1 MIKQY
6 IIDNWLVKPAQ
17 DDIEHITRSQIQ
29 AAWARI
35 LFAIASMI
43 YLCQHAVFFD
53 EYMIP
58 LILFF
63 STYLAYN
70 ALSILSIRRTP
81 LSAFRTLFAPIF
93 DTTVICTGMMA
104 DGGHSSGMFF
114 ILFLPIIGNS
124 FRFGNALMFY
134 TQALS
139 FIGLGS
145 IGIYLAMNP
154 LIESDS
160 TLLIWQFFGLL
171 SIPFYVYLIREKAE
185 KAIRGQAA
193 AEKAAI
199 TLLDHGPMPVFAYN
213 MDDKK
218 QPHIMYVNEAILD
231 MLPDHHARVIGMQP
245 DVLSLP
251 EDSEVML
258 DFCRTALLQKQH
270 KDSQATQS
278 NMYIRGRD
286 KSGNILRLLCS
297 VSRLRWREHWIGI
310 CFMLDITKREILQ
323 EQLDAM
329 HRQGFMSTLVAG
341 IVHDFRNVL
350 TNMIGYAEVI
360 QMNSSDDTSKQQLSA
375 IINAGERG
383 SDLITHLLKLSK
395 NNADKLPDQH
405 TEGYKLDQPL
415 DNIIGLARLQLPS
428 HVKLSCKIDEPL
440 HDVESSIIEIEQ
452 VLLNLISNATQ
463 ALSGPGHI
471 QVNIYNDDD
480 HPIAKNG
487 QPALCIEVVDDGVG
501 IAEENLDKIFD
512 PFWTSRE
519 ASGGSGLGLTMV
531 QRIVKLHHGTIH
543 VESSPNQGACFTIH
557 LPPYTKES
565 AEVAEPNTSTPAP
578 TVADANQPPTVA
590 TSSYHILLVDDAQD
604 VLDIHQAMLARM
616 HHTSSTAENGKQAL
630 ELFLKSNQHFDM
642 IITDYRMPVM
652 NGLELIEAIRLHD
665 TNIPILMITAFGE
678 DGSLQRVGDMGA
690 TLMNKPVT
698 LKKLGNTITAIMEP
712 MTP

>member
-17 DDIEHITRSQIQ
+17 DDIEHITRSQVQ

-43 YLCQHAVFFD
+43 YLWQHAVFFA
-53 EYMIP
+53 EYMTPI
-58 LILFF
+58 ILFF

-70 ALSILSIRRTP
+70 ALSIISIHSTP
-81 LSAFRTLFAPIF
+81 LSAFRTLFAPVF
-93 DTTVICTGMMA
+93 DTTIVCTGMMA

-139 FIGLGS
+139 VIGLGS
-145 IGIYLAMNP
+145 IGFYPAMHP

-185 KAIRGQAA
+185 KAIRGQVA

-213 MDDKK
+213 LDDRE

-231 MLPDHHARVIGMQP
+231 MLPDNHARLIGMQP
-245 DVLSLP
+245 DVLTLP

-258 DFCRTALLQKQH
+258 NFCRTALLQKQQ
-270 KDSQATQS
+270 KDNQVTRS

-286 KSGNILRLLCS
+286 KSSNILRLLCS
-297 VSRLRWREHWIGI
+297 VSRLRWREDWIGI
-310 CFMLDITKREILQ
+310 CFILDITKREILQ

-360 QMNSSDDTSKQQLSA
+360 QMNSSDDISNQQLSA

-395 NNADKLPDQH
+395 NNADKLPDQY
-405 TEGYKLDQPL
+405 TEGVKLDQPL

-428 HVKLSCKIDEPL
+428 HVKLGCKIDEPL

-452 VLLNLISNATQ
+452 VLLNLINNATQ

-471 QVNIYNDDD
+471 QVNIYNDYD
-480 HPIAKNG
+480 HPVAKNG

-519 ASGGSGLGLTMV
+519 AGGGSGLGLTMV
-531 QRIVKLHHGTIH
+531 QRIVKLHHGSIH
-543 VESSPNQGACFTIH
+543 VESGPNQGACFTVH
-557 LPPYTKES
+557 LPPYTRES
-565 AEVAEPNTSTPAP
+565 AEAVKPNTSAPAP
-578 TVADANQPPTVA
+578 TITNSDQLPIAGTA
-590 TSSYHILLVDDAQD
+590 YHILLVDDARD
-604 VLDIHQAMLARM
+604 VLEIHQAMLARM
-616 HHTSSTAENGKQAL
+616 RHTSSTAENGKQAL
-630 ELFLKSNQHFDM
+630 ELFLKNNQHFDM
-642 IITDYRMPVM
+642 IITDFRMPVM

-678 DGSLQRVGDMGA
+678 DGSLRRASDMGA

-698 LKKLGNTITAIMEP
+698 LKKLGKTIAGIMES
-712 MTP
+712 TTS

>member
-1 MIKQY
+1 MIRQY
-6 IIDNWLVKPAQ
+6 IIENWLVKPAQ
-17 DDIEHITRSQIQ
+17 DDVEHITRSQVQ

-43 YLCQHAVFFD
+43 YLWQHAMFFA

-58 LILFF
+58 IITFF
-63 STYLAYN
+63 SAYLVYN
-70 ALSILSIRRTP
+70 ALSIISIRRTP
-81 LSAFRTLFAPIF
+81 LSAFRTLFAPVF

-104 DGGHSSGMFF
+104 DGGHGSGMFF

-145 IGIYLAMNP
+145 MGIYLAMNP

-185 KAIRGQAA
+185 KAIRGQVA

-199 TLLDHGPMPVFAYN
+199 SLLDHGPMPVFAYN
-213 MDDKK
+213 LDDKK
-218 QPHIMYVNEAILD
+218 QPHIMYANVAILD
-231 MLPDHHARVIGMQP
+231 MLPDNHARLIGMQP
-245 DVLSLP
+245 DVLTLP

-258 DFCRTALLQKQH
+258 SFCRTALLQKQQ
-270 KDSQATQS
+270 DSQLTQS
-278 NMYIRGRD
+278 NVYIRGRD
-286 KSGNILRLLCS
+286 KSGNILRLMCS

-350 TNMIGYAEVI
+350 TNMIGYAEII
-360 QMNSSDDTSKQQLSA
+360 QMNCSDDISNKQLSA

-383 SDLITHLLKLSK
+383 SDLVTHLLKLSK
-395 NNADKLPDQH
+395 NKAARLPDQH
-405 TEGYKLDQPL
+405 TEGARLDQPL

-428 HVKLSCKIDEPL
+428 HVKLGSKIDKPL

-452 VLLNLISNATQ
+452 VLLNLINNATE

-471 QVNIYNDDD
+471 QVNIYNDYD
-480 HPIAKNG
+480 HPIAKHG
-487 QPALCIEVVDDGVG
+487 HPALCIEVVDDGVG

-512 PFWTSRE
+512 PFWTSHE
-519 ASGGSGLGLTMV
+519 TSGGSGLGLTMV
-531 QRIVKLHHGTIH
+531 QRIVKLHHGSIH
-543 VESSPNQGACFTIH
+543 VEASPNQGACFTIH
-557 LPPYTKES
+557 FPPYTRESTEVVEPNES
-565 AEVAEPNTSTPAP
+565 APAP
-578 TVADANQPPTVA
+578 SIADADQTPTA
-590 TSSYHILLVDDAQD
+590 GMSYHILLVDDAPD
-604 VLDIHQAMLARM
+604 VLEIHKAMLARIC
-616 HHTSSTAENGKQAL
+616 HTTSTAENGEQAL
-630 ELFLKSNQHFDM
+630 ELFLNSNQHFDM
-642 IITDYRMPVM
+642 IITDFRMPVM

-678 DGSLQRVGDMGA
+678 DTSLRKACNMGA

-698 LKKLGNTITAIMEP
+698 LKKLEKTIAGIMESP
-712 MTP
+712 LS

>member
-6 IIDNWLVKPAQ
+6 IIENWLVKPAQ
-17 DDIEHITRSQIQ
+17 DDVEYITRSQVQ
-29 AAWARI
+29 AAGARV

-43 YLCQHAVFFD
+43 YLSQHAIFFA
-53 EYMIP
+53 EYKIP

-70 ALSILSIRRTP
+70 ALSIISIRRTP

-104 DGGHSSGMFF
+104 DGGHGSGMFF

-134 TQALS
+134 TQMLS
-139 FIGLGS
+139 CIGLGS

-154 LIESDS
+154 LIESDR

-185 KAIRGQAA
+185 KAIRGQVA

-199 TLLDHGPMPVFAYN
+199 TLLDHGPMPAFAYN
-213 MDDKK
+213 LNDNR
-218 QPHIMYVNEAILD
+218 QPHITYVNEAILD
-231 MLPDHHARVIGMQP
+231 MLPDNQTHVIGKQP
-245 DVLSLP
+245 DVLTLP

-258 DFCRTALLQKQH
+258 DFCRRGLLQKPQM
-270 KDSQATQS
+270 DSQTIQS

-297 VSRLRWREHWIGI
+297 VSRLRWREDWIGI
-310 CFMLDITKREILQ
+310 CFILDITKREILQ

-350 TNMIGYAEVI
+350 TNMIGYAEVL
-360 QMNSSDDTSKQQLSA
+360 QMSNSNDISNQQLSS

-395 NNADKLPDQH
+395 NNADKLPNQH
-405 TEGYKLDQPL
+405 TEGAKLDQPL

-428 HVKLSCKIDEPL
+428 HVKLDCKIDEPL
-440 HDVESSIIEIEQ
+440 HDVKCSIVEIEQ
-452 VLLNLISNATQ
+452 VLLNLINNATQ
-463 ALSGPGHI
+463 ALNGSGHI
-471 QVNIYNDDD
+471 HVNIYNDYD
-480 HPIAKNG
+480 HPVANNG
-487 QPALCIEVVDDGVG
+487 QPALCIEVMDNGIG
-501 IAEENLDKIFD
+501 IAKENLDKIFD
-512 PFWTSRE
+512 PFWTSHE

-531 QRIVKLHHGTIH
+531 QRIVKLHHGSID
-543 VESSPNQGACFTIH
+543 VESSPHQGACFTIH
-557 LPPYTKES
+557 FPPYTKENS
-565 AEVAEPNTSTPAP
+565 EAAESNTSAPAP
-578 TVADANQPPTVA
+578 TLADSYQPPTA
-590 TSSYHILLVDDAQD
+590 GTAYHILLVDDAPD
-604 VLDIHQAMLARM
+604 VLNIHQALLARM

-630 ELFLKSNQHFDM
+630 ELFLENNRHFDM
-642 IITDYRMPVM
+642 IITDFRMPVM
-652 NGLELIEAIRLHD
+652 NGLKLVEAIRKHNA
-665 TNIPILMITAFGE
+665 NIPILMISAFGE
-678 DGSLQRVGDMGA
+678 DESLQQVDKMGV

-698 LKKLGNTITAIMEP
+698 LKKLGETIAETMEA
-712 MTP
+712 TTS